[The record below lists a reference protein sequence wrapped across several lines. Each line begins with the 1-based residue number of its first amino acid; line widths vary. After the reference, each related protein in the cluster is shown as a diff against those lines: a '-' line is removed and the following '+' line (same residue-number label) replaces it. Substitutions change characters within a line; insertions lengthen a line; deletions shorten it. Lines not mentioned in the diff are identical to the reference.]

1 MAKKSLFDLIV
12 PILIGVI
19 VLLGV
24 YIIVNQS
31 NQSHVTEVRE
41 NVFRNDY
48 YDLPLRSD
56 LFIQQPTYFNPNHN
70 WHTGCDSGCQEKGNN
85 YNIQMKEPFT
95 DAGMTDFLSSLLSR
109 SAPSSRSV
117 PSLRSVPSS
126 HSVPSHSSSP
136 ETMSYS
142 FNKYSQSNLKVP
154 ENIETNVDP
163 LPMEASMD
171 SVETLPM

>member
-31 NQSHVTEVRE
+31 NQEHGTEVRE
-41 NVFRNDY
+41 NVFRNEY

-56 LFIQQPTYFNPNHN
+56 HLFIQQPTYFNPNHN
-70 WHTGCDSGCQEKGNN
+70 WHTGCDRGCREKGNN

-95 DAGMTDFLSSLLSR
+95 DTGMTDFFSSLKSHI
-109 SAPSSRSV
+109 V
-117 PSLRSVPSS
+117 PSLRS
-126 HSVPSHSSSP
+126 SSP
-136 ETMSYS
+136 ETRPSYS
-142 FNKYSQSNLKVP
+142 FNKSAQYNVKVP
-154 ENIETNVDP
+154 DNLETKTEP
-163 LPMEASMD
+163 LPMEASVD
-171 SVETLPM
+171 SNETLPM